1 MINFLANPASLLG
14 IALIGCGVAL
24 YVMRTVRPQLSRDH
38 DIFFSAVALITG
50 FILLFQG
57 WLLEPLLLLGQVAL
71 AGTAVFF
78 AVENIRMRGITTE
91 QAKRMGNEPIVDDE
105 RPVSRVY
112 RAELDDSP
120 YLDYG
125 DERSS
130 RRIRGSRGYGDEP
143 DYYDEPMARPS
154 RRSAPERRLRGSD
167 RPVPDRAAPN
177 DRYGDRYAERYPA
190 ERPPSRRRPV
200 ANRAVPRLDASRP
213 APDREPDYAERPP
226 IRTSDRRP
234 LPPEEENAQPTSSYR
249 MRSPRSSSRKEE
261 PRRRPE
267 PEEAGYA
274 DYRPLDYGPTERA

>member
-14 IALIGCGVAL
+14 VALIGCGVAL
-24 YVMRTVRPQLSRDH
+24 YVMRTIRPQLSRDH

-57 WLLEPLLLLGQVAL
+57 WLLEPLLLLGQFAL

-105 RPVSRVY
+105 RSVSRVY

-130 RRIRGSRGYGDEP
+130 RRIRGGRGYGDEP
-143 DYYDEPMARPS
+143 DYYDEPVARSS
-154 RRSAPERRLRGSD
+154 RRGAPERRLRGSD
-167 RPVPDRAAPN
+167 RPMDRPPS
-177 DRYGDRYAERYPA
+177 DRYDRYPDRYAA
-190 ERPPSRRRPV
+190 DRPTRRRPSS
-200 ANRAVPRLDASRP
+200 NRAVPRLDASRP
-213 APDREPDYAERPP
+213 PGSDRDPELAEQRPP
-226 IRTSDRRP
+226 MRTSNRRP
-234 LPPEEENAQPTSSYR
+234 LPPQEEEATPTSSYR
-249 MRSPRSSSRKEE
+249 MRSPRSSREDE
-261 PRRRPE
+261 PPRRRPE
-267 PEEAGYA
+267 PQEAGYA
-274 DYRPLDYGPTERA
+274 DYRPLDYPPPERA